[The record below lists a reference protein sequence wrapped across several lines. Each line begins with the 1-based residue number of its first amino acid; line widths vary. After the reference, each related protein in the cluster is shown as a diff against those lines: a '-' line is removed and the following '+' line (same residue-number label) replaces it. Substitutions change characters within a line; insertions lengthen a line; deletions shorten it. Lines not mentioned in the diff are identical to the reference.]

1 MAYRYS
7 DLTAFLEKMK
17 PSGVKGWILY
27 VPLNRLRQ
35 VLEAQQVQELI
46 QMLLVFESEKLCRL
60 FYENEDAFIYFG
72 QTREDDIQA
81 LVLKMNFRCGFEP
94 MSQEAGFQIFNLER
108 QEDFVLGLLDKQKKA
123 HIPTLASPLTPIFR
137 QANQS
142 MPFTPTLLAQ
152 LEKALLHADL
162 SNIIR
167 HQPVCAIVGKSP
179 PMELFEEVY
188 VAISDLKKAVCP
200 NVDVF
205 QAPWL
210 FNRLMETLDKRVL
223 ENVIHHDG
231 GAFTKNF
238 SLNLTVKTI
247 LGPDFQKFDDSIDP
261 SHKQTIRFE
270 LKQSDVLADI
280 PAYLTACQMVHDK
293 GYRVCLDMV
302 TFESLPFIQR
312 EKLGLDMIKIIW
324 SSSALQTPVSDEL
337 RAAVKAVDPMRI
349 ILCHVDD
356 KNAIEYAKE
365 LGISFFQGYYIQKLL
380 YKTPKAVK
388 ANRI

>member
-17 PSGVKGWILY
+17 LSGLKGWILY
-27 VPLNRLRQ
+27 VPLTRLRQ
-35 VLEAQQVQELI
+35 VLEAQRIQELV
-46 QMLLVFESEKLCRL
+46 QMLTVFETEKLCRL

-72 QTREDDIQA
+72 PAREDDMQA

-94 MSQEAGFQIFNLER
+94 VSSDAGFQIFNLEE
-108 QEDFVLGLLDKQKKA
+108 QGTTVVGLLRQQKA
-123 HIPTLASPLTPIFR
+123 ATPTLTSPLTPIFQ
-137 QANQS
+137 QATQS

-210 FNRLMETLDKRVL
+210 FNRLMGTLDKRVL

-261 SHKQTIRFE
+261 SHKQTILFE

-280 PAYLTACQMVHDK
+280 PAYLTACQLAHGK

-302 TFESLPFIQR
+302 TFDSLPFIQR
-312 EKLGLDMIKIIW
+312 EKLGLDMIKIVW
-324 SSSALQTPVSDEL
+324 SSSVLQTPVSDEL

-356 KNAIEYAKE
+356 KNAIEYAGQ

>member
-17 PSGVKGWILY
+17 LSGLKGWILY
-27 VPLNRLRQ
+27 VPLTRLRQ
-35 VLEAQQVQELI
+35 VLEAQRIQELV
-46 QMLLVFESEKLCRL
+46 QMLTVFETEKLCRL

-72 QTREDDIQA
+72 PAREDDMQA

-94 MSQEAGFQIFNLER
+94 VSSDAGFQIFNLEE
-108 QEDFVLGLLDKQKKA
+108 QGTTVVGLLRQQKA
-123 HIPTLASPLTPIFR
+123 AAPTLTSPLTPIFQ
-137 QANQS
+137 QATQS

-210 FNRLMETLDKRVL
+210 FNRLMGTLDKRVL

-261 SHKQTIRFE
+261 SHKQTILFE

-280 PAYLTACQMVHDK
+280 PAYLTACQLAHGK

-302 TFESLPFIQR
+302 TFDSLPFIQR
-312 EKLGLDMIKIIW
+312 EKLGLDMIKIVW
-324 SSSALQTPVSDEL
+324 SSSVLQTPMSDEL

>member
-1 MAYRYS
+1 M
-7 DLTAFLEKMK
+7 LT
-17 PSGVKGWILY
+17 
-27 VPLNRLRQ
+27 
-35 VLEAQQVQELI
+35 
-46 QMLLVFESEKLCRL
+46 VFETEKLCRL

-72 QTREDDIQA
+72 PAREDDMQA

-94 MSQEAGFQIFNLER
+94 VSSDAGFQIFNLEE
-108 QEDFVLGLLDKQKKA
+108 QGSTVVGLLRQQKA
-123 HIPTLASPLTPIFR
+123 AAPTLTSPLTPIFQ
-137 QANQS
+137 QATQS

-261 SHKQTIRFE
+261 SHKQTILFE

-280 PAYLTACQMVHDK
+280 PAYLTACQLAHGK

-302 TFESLPFIQR
+302 TFDSLPFIQR
-312 EKLGLDMIKIIW
+312 EKLGLDMIKIVW
-324 SSSALQTPVSDEL
+324 SSSVLQTPVSDEL

-356 KNAIEYAKE
+356 KNAIEYAGQ

>member
-17 PSGVKGWILY
+17 LSGLKGWILY
-27 VPLNRLRQ
+27 VPLTRLRQ
-35 VLEAQQVQELI
+35 VLEAQRIQELV
-46 QMLLVFESEKLCRL
+46 QMLTVFETEKLCRL

-72 QTREDDIQA
+72 PAREDDMQA

-94 MSQEAGFQIFNLER
+94 VSSDAGFQIFNLEE
-108 QEDFVLGLLDKQKKA
+108 QGTTVVGLLRQQKA
-123 HIPTLASPLTPIFR
+123 AAPTLTSPLTPIFQ
-137 QANQS
+137 QATQS

-261 SHKQTIRFE
+261 SHKQTILFE

-280 PAYLTACQMVHDK
+280 PAYLTACQLAHGK

-302 TFESLPFIQR
+302 TFDSLPFIQR
-312 EKLGLDMIKIIW
+312 EKLGLDMIKIVW
-324 SSSALQTPVSDEL
+324 SSSVLQTPVSDEL

-356 KNAIEYAKE
+356 KNAIEYAGQ

>member
-1 MAYRYS
+1 MAYRYA
-7 DLTAFLEKMK
+7 DLTALLEKMK
-17 PSGVKGWILY
+17 SSGVKGWILY
-27 VPLNRLRQ
+27 IPLTRLCS
-35 VLEAQQVQELI
+35 VLDAGRFQELMY
-46 QMLLVFESEKLCRL
+46 MLTAFETEKRCRL
-60 FYENEDAFIYFG
+60 FHEDEDAFIYFA

-81 LVLKMNFRCGFEP
+81 LVLKMNFRCGFDP
-94 MSQEAGFQIFNLER
+94 MTHETGMQIFNLES
-108 QEDFVLGLLDKQKKA
+108 QSSVITDLIKKQKGSQQ
-123 HIPTLASPLTPIFR
+123 PTITSPLTPIFQ
-137 QANQS
+137 QATQS

-200 NVDVF
+200 NVDIF
-205 QAPWL
+205 QSPWL

-247 LGPDFQKFDDSIDP
+247 LGSDFQKFDDSIDP
-261 SHKQTIRFE
+261 SHKQTILFE
-270 LKQSDVLADI
+270 LKQSDVFSDI
-280 PAYLTACQMVHDK
+280 PAYLTACRLAHDK
-293 GYRVCLDMV
+293 GYRVCLDMA
-302 TFESLPFIQR
+302 TMDSLPLIQR
-312 EKLGLDMIKIIW
+312 EKLGLDMVKVVW
-324 SSSALQTPVSDEL
+324 SPDVLQTPVTETV
-337 RAAVKAVDPMRI
+337 RAAVQSIDPMRI

-356 KNAIEYAKE
+356 KNAIEWAQG